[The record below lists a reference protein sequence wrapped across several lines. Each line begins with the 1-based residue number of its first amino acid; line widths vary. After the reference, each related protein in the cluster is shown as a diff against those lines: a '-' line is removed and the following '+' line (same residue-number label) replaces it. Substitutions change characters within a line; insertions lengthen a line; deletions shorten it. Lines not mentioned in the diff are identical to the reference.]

1 MDTSTRTAKTSTK
14 RARKPIER
22 SVTAQAKDGNDTKHN
37 EIDEVDSSQIETADQ
52 QQDGQQLR
60 RDIGSDRSQPNNSR
74 LPFPM
79 KLHRMLE
86 EAEEKN
92 LTHIVGWTHKG
103 EGFKVHNKHAFEA
116 KFIPRYFSTTT
127 YRGYHRNL
135 NLWGFKT
142 VNRGGDR
149 GTCWHPYFKKG
160 RPELCQYMERMALKG
175 NQAPAGQG
183 EPGAARDPQDQ
194 YASLPA
200 ASASPGSGRTS
211 LQASISLEGHK
222 LNLSTENR
230 GLENNNPPSMSTQ
243 YQEQGATVK
252 LQNLNVLHP
261 SHAVWKQNLNS
272 LESLSQ
278 GASHIA
284 NQINFNHQIPQL
296 PISLLQQLLP
306 APSSANFPLQEATTS
321 SFLGN
326 NATEESHL
334 LQMLQNRTGQ
344 SRGSSSN
351 PSDQMLQQLLLQ
363 LLQQNTPAPMSS
375 AWTQNSLLNQNSVGS
390 SLDLTNQIQL
400 LLQTQ
405 QQQGQQDTIQQLIQ
419 TLQSQQQKPSHK

>member
-1 MDTSTRTAKTSTK
+1 MDPSTRTVKASTK
-14 RARKPIER
+14 RNRKPMER
-22 SVTAQAKDGNDTKHN
+22 RVASQARDGEAGEHN
-37 EIDEVDSSQIETADQ
+37 EIDEGASGRIETADR
-52 QQDGQQLR
+52 QQDSQQLR
-60 RDIGSDRSQPNNSR
+60 RDIGSDRSQPNHSR

-92 LTHIVGWTHKG
+92 MTHIVGWTHNG

-183 EPGAARDPQDQ
+183 EPGAARDRQDQ
-194 YASLPA
+194 HASRPA
-200 ASASPGSGRTS
+200 ASASPVSGSTS
-211 LQASISLEGHK
+211 LRASISPEGHK
-222 LNLSTENR
+222 LSLSMEKQ
-230 GLENNNPPSMSTQ
+230 GLENNNPPSMSIQ
-243 YQEQGATVK
+243 HQEQGATVQ
-252 LQNLNVLHP
+252 LQNLHVLHP
-261 SHAVWKQNLNS
+261 SHAVWKQNMNS
-272 LESLSQ
+272 LASLSH
-278 GASHIA
+278 GASQIA
-284 NQINFNHQIPQL
+284 TQMNLDHQIPQI
-296 PISLLQQLLP
+296 PINFLQQLLP
-306 APSSANFPLQEATTS
+306 APSSASFPFQEPTS
-321 SFLGN
+321 NFLGN

-334 LQMLQNRTGQ
+334 LQMFQNRTGQ
-344 SRGSSSN
+344 SGGSTPN
-351 PSDQMLQQLLLQ
+351 PSNQLLQQLLLQ
-363 LLQQNTPAPMSS
+363 LLQQNTTAPMSS
-375 AWTQNSLLNQNSVGS
+375 AWTPATSLNQNSVGS

-419 TLQSQQQKPSHK
+419 TLQSQKKNPSHK